1 MPGKSHGQRSLVDL
15 SPWDRKES
23 GTTEQLHFLS
33 LSFYSNHIAS
43 FLHFGLA
50 KLIPTSDALH
60 TPPSI
65 CGLLNLISLSFR
77 SGISYN
83 LKHCIQNFSH
93 HIHDLPCFYFFF
105 NVCLHCLFFY
115 AKMSAAGNK
124 SYIIL
129 GLIASS
135 FLSFRFIHKHQIRV
149 RAKPMFNVIYLIL
162 GEDELKNITPKLQS
176 WRYLSYLLN
185 SQLILSEHLL

>member
-1 MPGKSHGQRSLVDL
+1 MYSKLLSSHSWSAL
-15 SPWDRKES
+15 
-23 GTTEQLHFLS
+23 FL
-33 LSFYSNHIAS
+33 
-43 FLHFGLA
+43 
-50 KLIPTSDALH
+50 
-60 TPPSI
+60 
-65 CGLLNLISLSFR
+65 
-77 SGISYN
+77 
-83 LKHCIQNFSH
+83 
-93 HIHDLPCFYFFF
+93 FFF

-185 SQLILSEHLL
+185 SQLILSEHLLWVGPVLGTGDVVSKTCVSFVQTLYPGDAVHTEIRMKAYTHYENLYLPGIPVRRNLLFTIRKDPWEASSENFSSPS

>member
-1 MPGKSHGQRSLVDL
+1 
-15 SPWDRKES
+15 
-23 GTTEQLHFLS
+23 
-33 LSFYSNHIAS
+33 
-43 FLHFGLA
+43 
-50 KLIPTSDALH
+50 
-60 TPPSI
+60 
-65 CGLLNLISLSFR
+65 
-77 SGISYN
+77 
-83 LKHCIQNFSH
+83 
-93 HIHDLPCFYFFF
+93 
-105 NVCLHCLFFY
+105 
-115 AKMSAAGNK
+115 MSAAGNK